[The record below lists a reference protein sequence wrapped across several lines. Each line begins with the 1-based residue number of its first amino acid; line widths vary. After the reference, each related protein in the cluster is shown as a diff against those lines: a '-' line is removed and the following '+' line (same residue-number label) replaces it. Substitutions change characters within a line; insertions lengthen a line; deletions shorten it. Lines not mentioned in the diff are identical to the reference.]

1 MALLGIDE
9 SLPENPD
16 LLRHMMWA
24 RSGKVPAASAD
35 DLRVATFSAGLSRSA
50 PGLLA
55 DELSAPGSVQAQRVA
70 ETVQRAAPDV
80 VLLTDFDVDS
90 GEAAARSFRTNY
102 LAVGTG
108 GQEGIDYPHVYT
120 AEVNNGVDTGAD
132 LDNDGVIGG
141 QGDHFSAG
149 HDLKQAQ
156 AERANFTVEERWA
169 YEELRYFD
177 YSMKIWDFP
186 KPTIAQVQGACV
198 AGGFMIAN
206 MCDLVVASESAYFSD
221 PVGHT
226 LGAAATEVLIHPW
239 VMGARKAK
247 EMLYMGSRI
256 SAQEALAIGM
266 VNRVVGDAQL
276 GEAALAMAQQIAKA
290 PPFGLRL
297 IKRSINRSL
306 DAQGLRTALAAH
318 FDTHQL
324 SHLSEG
330 FLTAR
335 DRGLSNA
342 IQKNPEKA
350 A

>member
-1 MALLGIDE
+1 MTYETIE
-9 SLPENPD
+9 VENHGAV
-16 LLRHMMWA
+16 R
-24 RSGKVPAASAD
+24 RI
-35 DLRVATFSAGLSRSA
+35 
-50 PGLLA
+50 LLA
-55 DELSAPGSVQAQRVA
+55 REAQRNAQSQQMLDELMAAFDEARVDNSVN
-70 ETVQRAAPDV
+70 V
-80 VLLTDFDVDS
+80 VI
-90 GEAAARSFRTNY
+90 
-102 LAVGTG
+102 VGG
-108 GQEGIDYPHVYT
+108 K
-120 AEVNNGVDTGAD
+120 GA
-132 LDNDGVIGG
+132 
-141 QGDHFSAG
+141 HFSAG

-177 YSMKIWDFP
+177 YSLKIWDFP

-206 MCDLVVASESAYFSD
+206 MCDLVIASDSAYFSD

-247 EMLYMGSRI
+247 EMLFTGSKI
-256 SAQEALAIGM
+256 TAQEAKEIGM
-266 VNRVVGDAQL
+266 VNRVVADAELGD
-276 GEAALAMAQQIAKA
+276 AALAMAQQIAKA

-306 DAQGLRTALAAH
+306 DAQGLRTALEAH

-335 DRGLSNA
+335 DRGLANA
-342 IQKNPEKA
+342 IQKNPEKTA
-350 A
+350 

>member
-1 MALLGIDE
+1 MANYETLEI
-9 SLPENPD
+9 ENHGAV
-16 LLRHMMWA
+16 R
-24 RSGKVPAASAD
+24 RI
-35 DLRVATFSAGLSRSA
+35 
-50 PGLLA
+50 LLA
-55 DELSAPGSVQAQRVA
+55 REAQRNAQSQQMLDELMAAFDEARVDDA
-70 ETVQRAAPDV
+70 VNVV
-80 VLLTDFDVDS
+80 VL
-90 GEAAARSFRTNY
+90 
-102 LAVGTG
+102 G
-108 GQEGIDYPHVYT
+108 GK
-120 AEVNNGVDTGAD
+120 GA
-132 LDNDGVIGG
+132 
-141 QGDHFSAG
+141 HFSAG

-247 EMLYMGSRI
+247 EMLFTGAKI
-256 SAQEALAIGM
+256 SAQEAKDIGM
-266 VNRVVGDAQL
+266 VNRVVTDAEL
-276 GEAALAMAQQIAKA
+276 SDATLALAQQIAKA
-290 PPFGLRL
+290 PPFGLHL

-324 SHLSEG
+324 SHLSNG

-342 IQKNPEKA
+342 IIKNPEKV
-350 A
+350 

>member
-1 MALLGIDE
+1 MTYDTLEI
-9 SLPENPD
+9 ENHGAV
-16 LLRHMMWA
+16 R
-24 RSGKVPAASAD
+24 RI
-35 DLRVATFSAGLSRSA
+35 
-50 PGLLA
+50 LLA
-55 DELSAPGSVQAQRVA
+55 REAQRNAQSQQMLDELMAAFDAARVDDSVNV
-70 ETVQRAAPDV
+70 V
-80 VLLTDFDVDS
+80 VL
-90 GEAAARSFRTNY
+90 
-102 LAVGTG
+102 G
-108 GQEGIDYPHVYT
+108 GK
-120 AEVNNGVDTGAD
+120 GA
-132 LDNDGVIGG
+132 
-141 QGDHFSAG
+141 HFSAG

-156 AERANFTVEERWA
+156 AERSNFTVEERWA

-247 EMLYMGSRI
+247 EMLFTGGKI
-256 SAQEALAIGM
+256 SAQEAKEMGM
-266 VNRVVGDAQL
+266 VNRVVSDAEL
-276 GEAALAMAQQIAKA
+276 PDAAMALAQQIAKA
-290 PPFGLRL
+290 PPFGLHL
-297 IKRSINRSL
+297 IKRSINRTL
-306 DAQGLRTALAAH
+306 DSQGLRTALAAH

-324 SHLSEG
+324 SHLSNG

-335 DRGLSNA
+335 DRGLANA

-350 A
+350 

>member
-1 MALLGIDE
+1 MAYDTLAIEDHGAVRRI
-9 SLPENPD
+9 
-16 LLRHMMWA
+16 
-24 RSGKVPAASAD
+24 
-35 DLRVATFSAGLSRSA
+35 
-50 PGLLA
+50 LLA
-55 DELSAPGSVQAQRVA
+55 RPAQRNAQSQQMLDELIDAFGAAGRDEAVRV
-70 ETVQRAAPDV
+70 V
-80 VLLTDFDVDS
+80 VL
-90 GEAAARSFRTNY
+90 
-102 LAVGTG
+102 
-108 GQEGIDYPHVYT
+108 
-120 AEVNNGVDTGAD
+120 
-132 LDNDGVIGG
+132 GG
-141 QGDHFSAG
+141 QGEHFSAG

-156 AERANFTVEERWA
+156 TERANFTVEQRWA

-177 YSMKIWDFP
+177 HSLRIWDFP

-206 MCDLVVASESAYFSD
+206 MCDLVVAGESAFFSD

-247 EMLYMGSRI
+247 ELLFTGGKL
-256 SAQEALAIGM
+256 SAHEAHAIGM
-266 VNRVVGDAQL
+266 VNRVVPDAEL
-276 GEAALAMAQQIAKA
+276 GEAALALAQQIAKA

-297 IKRSINRSL
+297 IKRSINRTL

-335 DRGLSNA
+335 DRGLASA
-342 IQKNPEKA
+342 IQKKA
-350 A
+350 D

>member
-1 MALLGIDE
+1 MAYETLAL
-9 SLPENPD
+9 ENHGAV
-16 LLRHMMWA
+16 R
-24 RSGKVPAASAD
+24 RI
-35 DLRVATFSAGLSRSA
+35 
-50 PGLLA
+50 LLA
-55 DELSAPGSVQAQRVA
+55 RPAQRNAQSQQMLDELAVALDEAQGDTHVN
-70 ETVQRAAPDV
+70 V
-80 VLLTDFDVDS
+80 V
-90 GEAAARSFRTNY
+90 
-102 LAVGTG
+102 
-108 GQEGIDYPHVYT
+108 
-120 AEVNNGVDTGAD
+120 
-132 LDNDGVIGG
+132 VIGG
-141 QGDHFSAG
+141 QGEHFSAG

-177 YSMKIWDFP
+177 YSLKIWDFP

-247 EMLYMGSRI
+247 ELLFTGARL
-256 SAQEALAIGM
+256 SAQEAREIGM
-266 VNRVVGDAQL
+266 VNRVVADADL
-276 GEAALAMAQQIAKA
+276 ADAALALAQQIAKA
-290 PPFGLRL
+290 PPFGLKL

-335 DRGLSNA
+335 DRGLANA
-342 IQKNPEKA
+342 IQKNPEKNA
-350 A
+350 

>member
-1 MALLGIDE
+1 MEFSTLAI
-9 SLPENPD
+9 ENHGAV
-16 LLRHMMWA
+16 R
-24 RSGKVPAASAD
+24 RI
-35 DLRVATFSAGLSRSA
+35 
-50 PGLLA
+50 LLA
-55 DELSAPGSVQAQRVA
+55 RPAQRNAQSQQMLDELMAAFDAAGRDDSVNV
-70 ETVQRAAPDV
+70 V
-80 VLLTDFDVDS
+80 VL
-90 GEAAARSFRTNY
+90 A
-102 LAVGTG
+102 
-108 GQEGIDYPHVYT
+108 
-120 AEVNNGVDTGAD
+120 
-132 LDNDGVIGG
+132 G
-141 QGDHFSAG
+141 QGAHFSAG
-149 HDLKQAQ
+149 HDLKQAE

-169 YEELRYFD
+169 YEETRYFD
-177 YSMKIWDFP
+177 YSLRIWDFP

-206 MCDLVVASESAYFSD
+206 MCDLVVASESAFFSD

-247 EMLYMGSRI
+247 EMLFTGSKI
-256 SAQEALAIGM
+256 SAQEAHAMGM
-266 VNRVVGDAQL
+266 VNRVVSDAEL
-276 GEAALAMAQQIAKA
+276 DAATLALAQQIAKA

-297 IKRSINRSL
+297 IKRSINRTL

-335 DRGLSNA
+335 DRGLSSA
-342 IQKNPEKA
+342 IQKNTAPA